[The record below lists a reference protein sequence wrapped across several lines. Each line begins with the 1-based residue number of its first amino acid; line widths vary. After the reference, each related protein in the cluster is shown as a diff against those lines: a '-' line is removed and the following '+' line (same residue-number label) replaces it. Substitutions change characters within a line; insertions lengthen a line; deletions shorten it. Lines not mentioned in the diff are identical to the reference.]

1 MGFKNI
7 TDTNNVE
14 FIYKIMDK
22 SGYGMVIFKDWCD
35 YITSAEIHKN
45 TELGKL
51 LSGSLKP
58 LRKPYPGLSEQIKS
72 Q

>member
-1 MGFKNI
+1 
-7 TDTNNVE
+7 
-14 FIYKIMDK
+14 MDK